1 MLKNCPG
8 DFFGLGL
15 QNLDS
20 VRKVMGLARAGL
32 QNWTVLVYLKELS
45 FCRRIS
51 ETEILSGVVY
61 STDFF
66 LVKILYI

>member
-1 MLKNCPG
+1 
-8 DFFGLGL
+8 
-15 QNLDS
+15 
-20 VRKVMGLARAGL
+20 MGLARAGL
-32 QNWTVLVYLKELS
+32 QNWTVLVYLKEVG
-45 FCRRIS
+45 FYRRIS